1 MSPGPGDRNP
11 METARHHIDREG
23 SFDAP
28 SPRLRRAERY
38 DALVDAAADLVAE
51 CDVEAVSMEAVAARA
66 GVSRP
71 LVYKH
76 FPNRHEL
83 LAAVYRREA
92 VTLDAEIVSAV
103 QSAKGFEPIVRTLIR
118 AVLSGARSR
127 GETFSRLQRA
137 GARDATLRREQRQR
151 NGRTVR
157 YFTRLAVDEFGIPE
171 ARARA
176 AVRVLLAGIDSVVAQ
191 WHAHPTVEQERLLED
206 VYVGIVLGGLRQLAD
221 LPADAA
227 AEGRGPWR

>member
-1 MSPGPGDRNP
+1 
-11 METARHHIDREG
+11 METAGHDVDPG
-23 SFDAP
+23 ASFDVP

-38 DALVDAAADLVAE
+38 DALVDAAAELVAE
-51 CDVEAVSMEAVAARA
+51 RDVEAVSMEAVAARA

-92 VTLDAEIVSAV
+92 VTLDAEIVQAV
-103 QSAKGFEPIVRTLIR
+103 QTAEGFEPIVRTLIR
-118 AVLSGARSR
+118 GVLAGARSR

-151 NGRTVR
+151 DRRTVR
-157 YFTRLAVDEFGIPE
+157 YFARLAAEEFALSE
-171 ARARA
+171 LRARA
-176 AVRVLLAGIDSVVAQ
+176 AVRVLLTGIDSVLAQ
-191 WHAHPTVEQERLLED
+191 WHADPTAEQERLLED
-206 VYVGIVLGGLRQLAD
+206 VYVSLVLGGLRQLANQ
-221 LPADAA
+221 PTDAC
-227 AEGRGPWR
+227 